1 MEMKTLPDVS
11 APQKAKNFS
20 QLNWVG
26 MNQIQMLVQYKNQTL
41 PVQMSVFV
49 DLQAGASRGIHMS
62 RLYKILMSQFPEKD
76 LSQISFV
83 DLISELKSSQN
94 GLSEAAR
101 LEVLFDLPVRRQSLK
116 SEMTGLRVYPVQLVV
131 ELGPQ
136 GPQAFL
142 SWEIQ
147 YSSTC
152 PASTALSLD
161 LWREQAKKSNLSA
174 LDWLE
179 TLERM
184 PATPHAQRSLAKIQV
199 ELSASIAL
207 QFETWI
213 EKSESVLQT
222 PVQTLVK
229 RVDEQ
234 EFARL
239 NGENPMFCE
248 DAARRVQEWLDQDS
262 SVLSYSASFEHQES
276 LHPHNAVAKI
286 SRTRAT

>member
-1 MEMKTLPDVS
+1 MEMKSLPDVS
-11 APQKAKNFS
+11 APQKSKTFS
-20 QLNWVG
+20 GLSWVG
-26 MNQIQMLVQYKNQTL
+26 MNQIQMPIQYQKQTL
-41 PVQMSVFV
+41 STRMSVYV
-49 DLQAGASRGIHMS
+49 DLQEGASRGIHMS
-62 RLYKILMSQFPEKD
+62 RLYQILMTQFSDQD
-76 LSQISFV
+76 LSRVSFLN
-83 DLISELKSSQN
+83 LISELKSSQN
-94 GLSEAAR
+94 GLSESAR
-101 LEVLFDLPVRRQSLK
+101 LEIQLDLPVRRQSLK
-116 SEMTGLRVYPVQLVV
+116 SELIGQRLYPVQYVV

-136 GPQAFL
+136 RPQAFL

-152 PASTALSLD
+152 PASTALSLE

-179 TLERM
+179 SLDQM
-184 PATPHAQRSLAKIQV
+184 PATPHAQRSLAKIQI
-199 ELSASIAL
+199 ELSVQETP
-207 QFETWI
+207 QFELWI

-248 DAARRVQEWLDQDS
+248 DAARRIQEWLDQDS

-286 SRTRAT
+286 SRTRST

>member
-1 MEMKTLPDVS
+1 MP
-11 APQKAKNFS
+11 
-20 QLNWVG
+20 
-26 MNQIQMLVQYKNQTL
+26 VQYQKQTL
-41 PVQMSVFV
+41 PSRVSVYV
-49 DLQAGASRGIHMS
+49 DLQAGTSRGIHMS
-62 RLYKILMSQFPEKD
+62 RLYQILMTHFSDRD
-76 LSQISFV
+76 LSQVIFS
-83 DLISELKSSQN
+83 DLIAELKSSQN
-94 GLSEAAR
+94 GLSESAR
-101 LEVLFDLPVRRQSLK
+101 LEILFDLPVRRQSLK
-116 SEMTGLRVYPVQLVV
+116 SEMIGQRLYPVQFVI

-161 LWREQAKKSNLSA
+161 LWREQAKKTNLSA

-179 TLERM
+179 TLDQM
-184 PATPHAQRSLAKIQV
+184 PATPHAQRSVAKIQI
-199 ELSASIAL
+199 ELSATEAL

-213 EKSESVLQT
+213 EKSELVLQT

-248 DAARRVQEWLDQDS
+248 DAARRIQEWLDLDS

-286 SRTRAT
+286 SRIRST